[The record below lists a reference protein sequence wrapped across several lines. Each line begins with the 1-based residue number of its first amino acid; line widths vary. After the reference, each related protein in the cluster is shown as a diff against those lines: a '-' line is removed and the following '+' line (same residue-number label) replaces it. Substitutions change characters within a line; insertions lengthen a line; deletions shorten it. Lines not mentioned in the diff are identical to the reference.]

1 MRQHA
6 RVVFAGYYLYSCRM
20 EKRSARLTQG
30 SVGRH
35 LVDMTVP
42 MLLGITTM
50 MAQSF
55 IDTYFL
61 GMVGD
66 RALAAYSFGFPILMI
81 VTSVAIGLGAGT
93 SSVVARAIGADD
105 HERAQRLA
113 TDSMIL
119 SLIVAGVC
127 ALIGVLT
134 IDPLFRRMGAPDDM
148 LPMIRSFMTILYGA
162 VPFIVLGMVGTAS
175 MRATGDTRLP
185 SKLMIGAAILNV
197 LLDPIFIFGLGPVPA
212 LGLNGAAIAG
222 LLARG
227 VFLLA
232 TMYYLQRRLD
242 LVTFAKP
249 DPAKMRKSWADILHV
264 GLPAAGTNVIV
275 PMGLALVTAMIAD
288 FGPKAVAGFGVASRV
303 ESLVLVPFY
312 ALSAIIGPFVGQNLA
327 AGKGDRI
334 QQSLRLCAI
343 FCIGSGL
350 AIAVLLALLSGFLP
364 RLFSDSADVIN
375 VTKTFLWI
383 APISYGAYGIVMFV
397 NAAFNGLGNPMPGV
411 AISVTRILVLY
422 VPLAFL
428 GRALFGIAG
437 IFTAYAIANIL
448 SGALGY
454 LWARRNAHRLCAAE
468 PEVHADAAARHESH

>member
-1 MRQHA
+1 
-6 RVVFAGYYLYSCRM
+6 M

-35 LVDMTVP
+35 LVNMTVP
-42 MLLGITTM
+42 MLLGITTL

-55 IDTYFL
+55 IDAYFL

-66 RALAAYSFGFPILMI
+66 RALAAFSFGFPILMI

-119 SLIVAGVC
+119 SLIVAVVC

-148 LPMIRSFMTILYGA
+148 LPLIRSFMMILYGA

-185 SKLMIGAAILNV
+185 SMLMIGAAILNV
-197 LLDPIFIFGLGPVPA
+197 ILDPIFIFGLGPVPA

-227 VFLLA
+227 SFFIASL
-232 TMYYLQRRLD
+232 YYLWRRLD
-242 LVTFAKP
+242 LVTFDKP
-249 DPAKMRKSWADILHV
+249 DAATMRRSWRDILHV

-312 ALSAIIGPFVGQNLA
+312 ALSAIIGPFVGQNLSA
-327 AGKGDRI
+327 AKEDRI
-334 QQSLRLCAI
+334 LASLRLCAL
-343 FCIGSGL
+343 FCIAAGL
-350 AIAVLLALLSGFLP
+350 AIAALLAALSGFLP
-364 RLFSDSADVIN
+364 TLFSDSPDVIN
-375 VTKTFLWI
+375 VTKMFLWI
-383 APISYGAYGIVMFV
+383 APVSYGAYGIVMVV

-422 VPLAFL
+422 VPLAYL
-428 GRALFGIAG
+428 GRALFGIPG
-437 IFTAYAIANIL
+437 IFVAYAVANIV

-454 LWARRNAHRLCAAE
+454 AWATRNAHRLCTAKA
-468 PEVHADAAARHESH
+468 EVHADAATGHERH